1 MFAFRNGA
9 HGAGVSLRRQFQEK
23 SYRSLRQIEPLGR
36 HFRDRSL
43 RTHWILPTW
52 SRDFSGYSTRSP
64 RNDLVSVEENVNRSD
79 SILRVAKLA
88 QPELPLIL
96 KSVATLG
103 VTSSISLFIPSV
115 CGQIIDMCLKDPTG
129 VSPYY
134 AAGGLLGLTAV
145 AGAGV
150 VLRSRWLAVAGNRI
164 VARMRQQLFDAIARQ
179 DIAYF
184 DRVPTGDLVTR
195 LAADTQMIQRAATNQ
210 VVAGMR
216 SIVMGVGGT
225 ACLMYTSWPLALVS
239 LGTLPPI
246 LLAAQYFGRTIRD
259 RQKRVQELLSES
271 TSLAEETFGNI
282 RTVRQFAAETHE
294 SKRYGTKIEETY
306 DEAVRAGMAQAW
318 FDGIVH
324 VAANGAILGVLGYGG
339 SMVLDQAISAGDL
352 ASFLLYTMLV
362 AANVSSLSS
371 TYAEA
376 MKAIGAS
383 GRVFAIIDRVPDMP
397 SIMDPGHRGTSI
409 DSGALGSSPLSIN
422 FEDVTFAYPLRPD
435 LNVLGPHFSLSVRPG
450 EVLAIVGGSG
460 SGKSTIAGLLTR
472 LYDLDNDTIGSGAVL
487 VDGTDI
493 RLLDPRSLR
502 ESIGIVAQEP
512 VLFAATIEENI
523 RYGRLGATDEEVR
536 QAAAAARVLE
546 FSDKFPDGLQTE
558 VGQRGTQLSGGQKQR
573 VAVARA
579 ILKDPPIVVFDEAT
593 SALDAE
599 SEHYVQMAINTVM
612 EGRTVI
618 SIAHRLSTIRE
629 ADRIAVLQGGI
640 IVETGS
646 FDELIEK
653 ENGVFQ
659 ELMARQLS

>member
-1 MFAFRNGA
+1 
-9 HGAGVSLRRQFQEK
+9 
-23 SYRSLRQIEPLGR
+23 
-36 HFRDRSL
+36 
-43 RTHWILPTW
+43 
-52 SRDFSGYSTRSP
+52 
-64 RNDLVSVEENVNRSD
+64 
-79 SILRVAKLA
+79 
-88 QPELPLIL
+88 
-96 KSVATLG
+96 
-103 VTSSISLFIPSV
+103 
-115 CGQIIDMCLKDPTG
+115 
-129 VSPYY
+129 
-134 AAGGLLGLTAV
+134 
-145 AGAGV
+145 
-150 VLRSRWLAVAGNRI
+150 
-164 VARMRQQLFDAIARQ
+164 
-179 DIAYF
+179 
-184 DRVPTGDLVTR
+184 
-195 LAADTQMIQRAATNQ
+195 
-210 VVAGMR
+210 
-216 SIVMGVGGT
+216 
-225 ACLMYTSWPLALVS
+225 
-239 LGTLPPI
+239 
-246 LLAAQYFGRTIRD
+246 
-259 RQKRVQELLSES
+259 
-271 TSLAEETFGNI
+271 
-282 RTVRQFAAETHE
+282 
-294 SKRYGTKIEETY
+294 
-306 DEAVRAGMAQAW
+306 
-318 FDGIVH
+318 
-324 VAANGAILGVLGYGG
+324 
-339 SMVLDQAISAGDL
+339 
-352 ASFLLYTMLV
+352 
-362 AANVSSLSS
+362 
-371 TYAEA
+371 
-376 MKAIGAS
+376 MKAVGAS

-397 SIMDPGHRGTSI
+397 SIMDPDHGGTAI
-409 DSGALGSSPLSIN
+409 DSGPLDSSPLSIT

-435 LNVLGPHFSLSVRPG
+435 LNVLGPHFSLNVRPG

-472 LYDLDNDTIGSGAVL
+472 LYDLDNDTVGSGAVL

-493 RLLDPRSLR
+493 RLQDPRNLR
-502 ESIGIVAQEP
+502 ESIGIVPQEP

-546 FSDKFPDGLQTE
+546 FSDHFPDGLQTE